1 MSVVDVQ
8 QVAPESP
15 IAPAAGDS
23 GSAIGSAL
31 GQTSFL
37 EPAVAAQLKTAPAYH
52 PTRFIPVGE
61 DPLDCAMIQLEMPQ
75 GWQKRA
81 EAKSP
86 AEYAELENRGR
97 ILSAGMGMSLERKID
112 YSLRVIERA
121 LVVNPSWAVSFS
133 AGRDSTVLSH
143 LIVQVFGAKI
153 PHVMSNTRMERP
165 EVLKQAA
172 VWREWLGSRGA
183 SLHMVYP
190 SLRPG
195 EVWHQVGLPIWSKMI
210 ASKVRQFQATGNEA
224 HLRQIPQA
232 LHGQIRT
239 LTDAGVAVTDQCC
252 DRLKKDP
259 LHAFDHEHGI
269 GGHFVGIRAE
279 EARNRRMSFIQQG
292 ALYESVRHRQWIAN
306 PLIHWLRADIDTYL
320 DRNGIAPPFT
330 ARSGCVT
337 CMFGDHLKEED
348 DLNALQQLHRQN
360 PKLWAQALH
369 EWGYQ
374 DALDRIGMSYRE
386 PSRVAEQETLHTE
399 FGLSAGG
406 RSPIVQVVKTI
417 DADFV
422 TDRTYDLAL
431 QRLPDRPGVAH
442 LHRVV
447 QRADDEPTLGSWRVR
462 QEISR
467 AWAIPSDKLARA
479 IDTWVADGT
488 WSLRYNPYDAFDF
501 GIQTP
506 EVRPRDP
513 EAAVEQLN
521 NLAVA
526 VDRER
531 LDAEHSALVDR
542 SRRSAEHE
550 ARRHLPRC
558 AGRPRAVS
566 VRPTAEVGGQERLL
580 FENCR

>member
-1 MSVVDVQ
+1 MSSADVH
-8 QVAPESP
+8 QVAPGAHTASD
-15 IAPAAGDS
+15 AGAS
-23 GSAIGSAL
+23 GSSVCSTL
-31 GQTSFL
+31 EQTSFL
-37 EPAVAAQLKTAPAYH
+37 EPAVAARLKPAPAYH

-97 ILSAGMGMSLERKID
+97 VLSAGMSMSLDRKID

-121 LVVNPSWAVSFS
+121 LQVNPSWAVSFS

-172 VWREWLGSRGA
+172 VWREWLGSRGT

-224 HLRQIPQA
+224 HLRSIPQA
-232 LHGQIRT
+232 LHSQVRT

-320 DRNGIAPPFT
+320 ERNGIAPPFT

-369 EWGYQ
+369 EWGYR

-406 RSPIVQVVKTI
+406 RSPIVQVVKSI
-417 DADFV
+417 DADFIM
-422 TDRTYDLAL
+422 DRTFDLAV
-431 QRLPDRPGVAH
+431 QRLPDGPGLTH

-447 QRADDEPTLGSWRVR
+447 RRSDAEPSLESWQVR

-467 AWAIPSDKLARA
+467 AWAIPSTRLRTA
-479 IDTWVADGT
+479 IEHWIAEGT
-488 WSLRYNPYDAFDF
+488 WSQRFNPEDAFDY
-501 GIQTP
+501 GIRTP
-506 EVRPRDP
+506 EVRPLDP
-513 EAAVEQLN
+513 DAAIEQLN
-521 NLAVA
+521 DLAVA

-531 LDAEHSALVDR
+531 LEAQHGSLVGR
-542 SRRSAEHE
+542 ARRSAELE

-566 VRPTAEVGGQERLL
+566 VRPTPEVGGQERLL

>member
-1 MSVVDVQ
+1 MSVVDAQ
-8 QVAPESP
+8 HMSSD
-15 IAPAAGDS
+15 APAALGAEAS
-23 GSAIGSAL
+23 GAVGAS
-31 GQTSFL
+31 QMSFL
-37 EPAVAAQLKTAPAYH
+37 DPAVAAQLKPATRYH

-81 EAKSP
+81 EAKSH
-86 AEYAELENRGR
+86 AEYAELEQRGR
-97 ILSAGMGMSLERKID
+97 VLSAGMAMSLDRKID

-121 LVVNPSWAVSFS
+121 LQVNPSWAVSFS

-172 VWREWLGSRGA
+172 VWRDWLASRGA
-183 SLHMVYP
+183 ALHMVYP
-190 SLRPG
+190 TMRPG

-210 ASKVRQFQATGNEA
+210 ASKVRQYQSTKNEA
-224 HLRQIPQA
+224 HLRQIPQS
-232 LHGQIRT
+232 LHAQVHT
-239 LTDAGVAVTDQCC
+239 LTEAGVAVTDQCC

-259 LHAFDHEHGI
+259 LHAFDRERGI

-292 ALYESVRHRQWIAN
+292 ALYESVRHRQWIGN
-306 PLIHWLRADIDTYL
+306 PLIHWMRADIDTYL
-320 DRNGIAPPFT
+320 ERNGIAPPFT

-369 EWGYQ
+369 EWGYR

-399 FGLSAGG
+399 FGVSAGG
-406 RSPIVQVVKTI
+406 RSPIIQVVKSI
-417 DADFV
+417 DAGFV
-422 TDRTYDLAL
+422 ADRTYDLAI
-431 QRLPDRPGVAH
+431 QRLPVGPGVAH

-447 QRADDEPTLGSWRVR
+447 RRADSEPSLESWCVR

-467 AWAIPSDKLARA
+467 SWAIPSTRLNQA
-479 IDTWVADGT
+479 IDAWVADGS
-488 WSLRYNPYDAFDF
+488 WSRRYNPDDAFDF

-506 EVRPRDP
+506 EVRPIDP
-513 EAAVEQLN
+513 VAALEQLN
-521 NLAVA
+521 DLAVA
-526 VDRER
+526 IDRER
-531 LDAEHSALVDR
+531 LDAQHGPLVVR
-542 SRRSAEHE
+542 ARRSAEQE
-550 ARRHLPRC
+550 ARQHLPKC
-558 AGRPRAVS
+558 ASRPRAVS